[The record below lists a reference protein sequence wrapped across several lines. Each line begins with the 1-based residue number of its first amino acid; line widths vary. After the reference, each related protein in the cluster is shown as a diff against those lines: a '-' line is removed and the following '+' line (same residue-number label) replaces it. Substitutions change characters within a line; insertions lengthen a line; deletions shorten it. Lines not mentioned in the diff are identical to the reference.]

1 MPLAKK
7 LIPAAERQTIAK
19 DARVVDTLI
28 LPYAQRTAKSG
39 FVFGTGGTCVELNFE
54 DPVCMRTDDALLLD
68 DGNLVEVVAEA
79 ESLFEVRVENPVTMA
94 RLAWH
99 FGDNHVPVE
108 IRKNRLRLQR
118 NPELEAAMEAAGTKI
133 VAIEA
138 PFDPEDGGPHG
149 DDHHH
154 HPHHDHRH
162 HQGHGHHHARHH
174 GHDHAHGHAHEPG
187 HDHDHDGHGHAHH
200 HDHDHPPKRG

>member
-28 LPYAQRTAKSG
+28 LPYAQRTTKRG
-39 FVFGTGGTCVELNFE
+39 FVFGTGGTCVELAFE

-79 ESLFEVRVENPVTMA
+79 ESLFEVRVENPVTLA

-118 NPELEAAMEAAGTKI
+118 NPELEAAMEASGTKI
-133 VAIEA
+133 TTIEA
-138 PFDPEDGGPHG
+138 PFDPEDGTPHA

-154 HPHHDHRH
+154 HHH
-162 HQGHGHHHARHH
+162 GHGHHH
-174 GHDHAHGHAHEPG
+174 GHDHAHGHAHE
-187 HDHDHDGHGHAHH
+187 HDHGHQDRSHH